1 MAIIKKSSKSEKPK
15 DTLTLC
21 SSEVPEVLDWPIGG
35 EYEVIV
41 KVKMTG
47 ANEVDNWEVKEYGY
61 KKGDVKARF
70 DIVEVKSAV
79 PSKKGKG
86 MYVTQK
92 KE

>member
-1 MAIIKKSSKSEKPK
+1 MAIVKKSSKMEKPK

-35 EYEVIV
+35 EYEVTV

-47 ANEVDNWEVKEYGY
+47 ANEVDNWDIKEYGY

-70 DIVEVKSAV
+70 EVQEVKAV
-79 PSKKGKG
+79 GQAKKKKG
-86 MYVTQK
+86 MYIEPK